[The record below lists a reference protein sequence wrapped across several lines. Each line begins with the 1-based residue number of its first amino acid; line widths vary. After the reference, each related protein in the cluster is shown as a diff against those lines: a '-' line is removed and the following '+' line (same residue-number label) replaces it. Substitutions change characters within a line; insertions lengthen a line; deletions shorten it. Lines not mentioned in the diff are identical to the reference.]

1 MKCIISS
8 ISFIFFTSLLF
19 AQKIDSLNTAK
30 NAIWC
35 NAQEKEMIYE
45 LNCLRSNPKSYIKY
59 IQPLYDV
66 AKENLTKEGKGS
78 KNYSISYVT
87 TYPNNKPL
95 VRIDTTWHYSNE
107 EEEKALALLL
117 KELNELNP
125 LQILKPDAGIYKA
138 ATKHSKDQIA
148 HNWELLHTG
157 SDGRDPWDRIIKF
170 SPKMKTGNENIA
182 GATQLQSPRDF
193 VIQLLID
200 SGIPGYGHRYN
211 MLNPIWTHVACK
223 QNFSKKYGGMAYWI
237 QNFGQIK

>member
-1 MKCIISS
+1 MKYIIILIKFFS
-8 ISFIFFTSLLF
+8 ISTFLYG
-19 AQKIDSLNTAK
+19 QKIDSLHTAK
-30 NAIWC
+30 NATWC
-35 NAQEKEMIYE
+35 TADEKEMIYE

-59 IQPLYDV
+59 IQPLYDK
-66 AKENLTKEGKGS
+66 AKEKLTKEGKGY
-78 KNYSISYVT
+78 KNYSISHIT

-107 EEEKALALLL
+107 EEEKALVLLL

-138 ATKHSKDQIA
+138 ATKHAKDQYA

-157 SDGRDPWDRIIKF
+157 SDGSDPWDRITLF

-182 GATQLQSPRDF
+182 GATPLQSPRDF
-193 VIQLLID
+193 VLQLLID

-211 MLNPIWTHVACK
+211 MLNPNWTHVACK
-223 QNFSKKYGGMAYWI
+223 QSFSKKYGGMAYWI